1 MQPQQC
7 QHILVV
13 EDDPGFRRTVVRML
27 ESAGFAVTAAQGF
40 SDAMKAIET
49 VNEIS
54 LLLAD
59 IEMPAGK
66 PHGYSIGASARRYR
80 HDLKI
85 VYMTGRNEPDK
96 FALFDR
102 GSVVL
107 LKPFTVNALVKTIMA
122 EFEGV

>member
-1 MQPQQC
+1 MQPQKC

-13 EDDPGFRRTVVRML
+13 EDDTGFRRTVVRML

-49 VNEIS
+49 VDEIS

-59 IEMPAGK
+59 IEMPPGK
-66 PHGYSIGASARRYR
+66 PHGYSIGACARNHRR
-80 HDLKI
+80 DLKI
-85 VYMTGRNEPDK
+85 VYMTGRHEPDK

-102 GSVVL
+102 RSAVL
-107 LKPFTVNALVKTIMA
+107 LKPFTVNALVETIMA
-122 EFEGV
+122 EFERV